1 MVNIINSWAK
11 GIILAVMVS
20 TIIEIILP
28 EGNSKKYVKTIIGI
42 YILFVIVQPLISK
55 ISNKNIDITSIIKDT
70 TSKINKYET
79 NDITVETNS
88 YIKETYKQKIEE
100 DIKKGTNEK
109 GYNINFLKFDI
120 EIEKEENYGQ
130 INSIFIQISRIDEK
144 ENAEKNNEGNTVNTI
159 KNVEIKISDDNYIDE
174 NKDEEISEDE
184 IEIFKEHLY
193 SIYGIQKENIHVNE

>member
-120 EIEKEENYGQ
+120 EIENEENYGQ
-130 INSIFIQISRIDEK
+130 INNIVMQISKIKDDSANNI
-144 ENAEKNNEGNTVNTI
+144 NAENTVSAI
-159 KNVEIKISDDNYIDE
+159 QNVEIRISNNSINEDKN
-174 NKDEEISEDE
+174 EEISKQE
-184 IEIFKEHLY
+184 IETFKEYLY
-193 SIYGIQKENIHVNE
+193 SIYGIKKENIHVNE